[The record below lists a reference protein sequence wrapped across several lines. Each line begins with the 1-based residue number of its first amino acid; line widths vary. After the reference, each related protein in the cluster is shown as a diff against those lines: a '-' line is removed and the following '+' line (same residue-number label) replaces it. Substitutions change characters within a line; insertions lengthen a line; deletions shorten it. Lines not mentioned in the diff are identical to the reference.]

1 MSSPARFDCG
11 YPVHNAAFRTSLPGL
26 GDIGKRT
33 QRWKLE
39 GRVAQIGK
47 PYASDGER
55 GNGLGYFEQY
65 GVFNVLRAGDVS
77 RSGDLG
83 ILGCG
88 PINKGRVAQIE
99 RQEKRSWLGYCA
111 S

>member
-1 MSSPARFDCG
+1 MSLLNVVSYQVRLRI
-11 YPVHNAAFRTSLPGL
+11 PVSQRSVSAGSSGL
-26 GDIGKRT
+26 GDIGKWT

-83 ILGCG
+83 NTPWNRWAIVGCPAG
-88 PINKGRVAQIE
+88 AFCLKTG
-99 RQEKRSWLGYCA
+99 G
-111 S
+111 

>member
-55 GNGLGYFEQY
+55 GNGLGYFKQY

-83 ILGCG
+83 NTPWNRWAIVGCPAG
-88 PINKGRVAQIE
+88 AFCLKTG
-99 RQEKRSWLGYCA
+99 G
-111 S
+111 